1 MTVQSYTITK
11 NTTLSLFRYLTIYFL
26 LISILFINRS
36 GYDMFKS
43 FINLLIVIV
52 VFTFLSEIGFWQVL
66 SQLATILLL
75 DIYVNFFLFLGDIAI
90 LLMKFIILFITF
102 LISFFL
108 FKKEETTSK
117 TFAFTLSI
125 VAIYLLFIA

>member
-1 MTVQSYTITK
+1 
-11 NTTLSLFRYLTIYFL
+11 
-26 LISILFINRS
+26 
-36 GYDMFKS
+36 MFKS